1 MLALGELAR
10 GVLLNVGKVY
20 KKYPERK
27 QKNNTSSASMHFQQ
41 KRYNRTTM
49 NTVLYQVVGVG
60 QVNGV
65 LLGSRE
71 KSRDVSSLNC
81 G

>member
-1 MLALGELAR
+1 
-10 GVLLNVGKVY
+10 
-20 KKYPERK
+20 
-27 QKNNTSSASMHFQQ
+27 MHFKQ

-71 KSRDVSSLNC
+71 KSRDVSTLNW
-81 G
+81 GKYL